1 MSPTTEFL
9 LKQAGPILF
18 GIMFLEQVGVP
29 IPAAPWLLAAGAV
42 SATGNLNFLSALAL
56 AVLACLI
63 ADLIWFYLG
72 RYKGDQALKL
82 LCRVSLEPDSCVRRT
97 QAIFT
102 RFGVAGIVAA
112 KFLPGLGI
120 LFPPLAGMSRL
131 TSARFVLYDA
141 LGSVLYT
148 GCFLYLGLVFS
159 SELERIGSALAV
171 FTKGALLVF
180 IGQAAAY
187 LLFKYFQR
195 KHLAQRVV
203 PTRLSV
209 PF

>member
-1 MSPTTEFL
+1 MSPTTEL
-9 LKQAGPILF
+9 LVNQAGPILF
-18 GIMFLEQVGVP
+18 GILFLEQVGVP

-42 SATGNLNFLSALAL
+42 SATGNLNPLLALAL

-72 RYKGDQALKL
+72 RYKGDQALKI

-97 QAIFT
+97 QGIFT

-120 LFPPLAGMSRL
+120 LFPPLAGMSRISSGRL
-131 TSARFVLYDA
+131 LVYDA

-148 GCFLYLGLVFS
+148 GCFLYLGSVFS
-159 SELERIGSALAV
+159 SELERIGSVLPV
-171 FTKGALLVF
+171 FTNGALLVF
-180 IGQAAAY
+180 VGLAAAY
-187 LLFKYFQR
+187 LAFKFLQR
-195 KHLAQRVV
+195 KHLAQRMV

-209 PF
+209 PL